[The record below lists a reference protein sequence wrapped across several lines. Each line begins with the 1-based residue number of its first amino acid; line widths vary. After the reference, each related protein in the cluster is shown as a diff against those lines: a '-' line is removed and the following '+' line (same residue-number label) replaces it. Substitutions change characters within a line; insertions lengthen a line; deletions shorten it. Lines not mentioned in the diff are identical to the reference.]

1 MNATGPALG
10 SQLTRNV
17 QGGLLGALSR
27 PEDGSALLNQRTL
40 EAFLLLT
47 RMVPRAPGPLE
58 ADQGQSWEAETSAL
72 PHSLGMGGRLPS
84 LPIPFLQAP
93 SSLSQSLY
101 QTLGLLTN
109 ILALESL
116 NTDVFV

>member
-1 MNATGPALG
+1 MSGPLMNATGQALG

-17 QGGLLGALSR
+17 QGGLLGASSR
-27 PEDGSALLNQRTL
+27 PEDGSALLNQRML
-40 EAFLLLT
+40 EAFPLLT

-58 ADQGQSWEAETSAL
+58 AGQGQSWEAETSAL
-72 PHSLGMGGRLPS
+72 PH
-84 LPIPFLQAP
+84 
-93 SSLSQSLY
+93 SQSLY